1 MRKFATIALSTLLLV
16 LLTSLPPATAQVKG
30 TETYAW
36 SFARLGSNQVVCK
49 KIDTVLDKEQP
60 RTQDKQAVHISSTIV
75 SDRYC
80 AKLVKP
86 AS

>member
-1 MRKFATIALSTLLLV
+1 MRRFATIALSTLALV
-16 LLTSLPPATAQVKG
+16 LLTSLPPATAQMPR
-30 TETYAW
+30 TETYSW

-49 KIDTVLDKEQP
+49 KIDTVLDKAQP
-60 RTQDKQAVHISSTIV
+60 RTQDKQAVHINSTIV

-86 AS
+86 AG

>member
-1 MRKFATIALSTLLLV
+1 MRRFVTIALSTLVLV
-16 LLTSLPPATAQVKG
+16 LLTSLPPATAQMKG
-30 TETYAW
+30 TETYTW

-49 KIDTVLDKEQP
+49 KINTFMEKEQP
-60 RTQDKQAVHISSTIV
+60 RTQDKQAGHMRATIV

-80 AKLVKP
+80 ANSVKP